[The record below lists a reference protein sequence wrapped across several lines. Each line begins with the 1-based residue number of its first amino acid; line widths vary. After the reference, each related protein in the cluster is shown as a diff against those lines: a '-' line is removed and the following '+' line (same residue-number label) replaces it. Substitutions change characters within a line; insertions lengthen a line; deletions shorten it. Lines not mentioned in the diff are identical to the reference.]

1 MAIWLIADRYLR
13 RGTSVV
19 VKIVATPDEA
29 VIDIPDGAVVMF
41 GGFVS
46 AGTPTNLIRALV
58 RHGARNLTG
67 IANNIG
73 LGDEL
78 DSLCEN
84 RQIARFIASFAI
96 RASGARDSHFER
108 QYRAGEVSLELVPQG
123 TLAERIRAGGAG
135 IPGFYSRTG
144 VGTPVAEGKEM
155 REFDGERYLL
165 ETAITADVALLKAHR
180 ADPWGNLTY
189 RGAGRNFNVPMAT
202 AARTVIVEVDEI
214 VEPGAI
220 DPQHVVTP
228 GVYVDRIVRCDT
240 IPTRWEQ

>member
-1 MAIWLIADRYLR
+1 M
-13 RGTSVV
+13 
-19 VKIVATPDEA
+19 KIVATPDEA
-29 VIDIPDGAVVMF
+29 VADIPDGAVIMF

-46 AGTPTNLIRALV
+46 AGTPTNVIRALV
-58 RHGARNLTG
+58 RRGVRNLTG

-78 DSLCEN
+78 DSLCEH
-84 RQIARFIASFAI
+84 RQIRSFIASFAI
-96 RASGARDSHFER
+96 RASGGRRSHFEQ

-135 IPGFYSRTG
+135 ITAFYTKTG
-144 VGTPVAEGKEM
+144 VGTPVAEGKEV
-155 REFDGERYLL
+155 REFDGERHLL
-165 ETAITADVALLKAHR
+165 ETALPADYALLKAHR
-180 ADPWGNLTY
+180 ADAWGNLVY
-189 RGAGRNFNVPMAT
+189 RGTGRNFNVPMAT

-220 DPQHVVTP
+220 DAQHVVTP

-240 IPTRWEQ
+240 VPVRWET